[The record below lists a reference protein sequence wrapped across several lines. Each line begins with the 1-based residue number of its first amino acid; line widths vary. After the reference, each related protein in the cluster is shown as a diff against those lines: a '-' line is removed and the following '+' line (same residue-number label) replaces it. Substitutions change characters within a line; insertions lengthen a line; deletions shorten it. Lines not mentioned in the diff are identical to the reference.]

1 MTDPKLLIVDE
12 DIDFGNA
19 VHRIAIENRFESIT
33 SIRLDDV
40 DPLLNVF
47 RPDFA
52 IIDVGRNQTSAR
64 ILKIFLAKVPH
75 CRCVMTTRL
84 PSTAGAVDAIKSG
97 AVDYIPKHTT
107 PRSLIEPFLEGL
119 NLNDIEQRPM
129 QPDEVQ
135 WEHIQF
141 VLKMSDD
148 NITRAAAKLN
158 LHRRSLQRMLSKR
171 APAQ

>member
-1 MTDPKLLIVDE
+1 MFRSFKLSNKTGVNIC
-12 DIDFGNA
+12 
-19 VHRIAIENRFESIT
+19 ESFPRDRGGCGDARRT
-33 SIRLDDV
+33 RSPT
-40 DPLLNVF
+40 PL
-47 RPDFA
+47 RA
-52 IIDVGRNQTSAR
+52 
-64 ILKIFLAKVPH
+64 
-75 CRCVMTTRL
+75 
-84 PSTAGAVDAIKSG
+84 
-97 AVDYIPKHTT
+97 
-107 PRSLIEPFLEGL
+107 
-119 NLNDIEQRPM
+119 

>member
-1 MTDPKLLIVDE
+1 MT
-12 DIDFGNA
+12 
-19 VHRIAIENRFESIT
+19 
-33 SIRLDDV
+33 
-40 DPLLNVF
+40 
-47 RPDFA
+47 
-52 IIDVGRNQTSAR
+52 
-64 ILKIFLAKVPH
+64 
-75 CRCVMTTRL
+75 TTRL
-84 PSTAGAVDAIKSG
+84 PSIAGAVDAIKSG
-97 AVDYIPKHTT
+97 AVDYIPKPTT

>member
-40 DPLLNVF
+40 DPVLNVF

-64 ILKIFLAKVPH
+64 ILKIFF
-75 CRCVMTTRL
+75 
-84 PSTAGAVDAIKSG
+84 S
-97 AVDYIPKHTT
+97 
-107 PRSLIEPFLEGL
+107 EGPTL
-119 NLNDIEQRPM
+119 QVCYDHAFAEY
-129 QPDEVQ
+129 
-135 WEHIQF
+135 
-141 VLKMSDD
+141 
-148 NITRAAAKLN
+148 
-158 LHRRSLQRMLSKR
+158 RRGCGCDQIRR
-171 APAQ
+171 R